1 MSYSLVPIVALS
13 ILLITHFEVIFKI
26 GNIEK
31 IPAYKQYRFFVII
44 VGLFYVSD
52 MLWGIFDYYHLAT
65 FNYAVTVFYFV
76 LLSLTVFTWILYV
89 VRYLEERRITSLVVS
104 IIGLLFPLFCLAI
117 IVVNFFTPI
126 FFEFLEDGTYVPH
139 TARYAFLSIQMA
151 LQAIIAIYSFVSIRL
166 TNNKRLKTRYFIIGF
181 FCVEMVASILLQ
193 LLYAWLPLYSLGCAV
208 GVALIKAH
216 VVNIEKSELA
226 TSLSKANKQVKEQS
240 EELSNAIELAYS
252 DPLTGAKSKHAYVE
266 FEDNIDTLIRQ
277 EEIDEFAVLVFDV
290 NYLKSINDALGHDVG
305 DRYLTESCALIKE
318 FFKYSDVYRYGGDE
332 FIIILEGVD
341 YAKRQE
347 LVAAFRETVKKNK
360 GENKPVIATGLSDY
374 IKGKDHSLRT
384 VFNRADKDMY
394 NNKKYL
400 KSNDAK

>member
-117 IVVNFFTPI
+117 IMVNFFTPI

-193 LLYAWLPLYSLGCAV
+193 LLYAWLPLYSLGLAV
-208 GVALIKAH
+208 GIALIKAH
-216 VVNIEKSELA
+216 VVNTEKNELA
-226 TSLSKANKQVKEQS
+226 SDLSSVNKQIAKQSKE
-240 EELSNAIELAYS
+240 LTTAIELAYTDS
-252 DPLTGAKSKHAYVE
+252 LTGAKSKHAYVE
-266 FEDNIDTLIRQ
+266 FEDNIDRMIRH
-277 EEIDEFAVLVFDV
+277 EEIDEFAVVEFDL
-290 NYLKSINDALGHDVG
+290 NYLKAINDSLGHDTG
-305 DRYLTESCALIKE
+305 DKYIIESFHMIRD
-318 FFKYSDVYRYGGDE
+318 FFKYSDVYRFGGDE
-332 FIIILEGVD
+332 FVLVLEGVD
-341 YAKRQE
+341 YAKRKTLLE
-347 LVAAFRETVKKNK
+347 SFRKTVQDNKNN
-360 GENKPVIATGLSDY
+360 NKPVVASGMADF
-374 IKGKDHSLRT
+374 IKDKDHSLRN
-384 VFNRADKDMY
+384 VFNRADNDMY
-394 NNKKYL
+394 ANKKGL
-400 KSNDAK
+400 KA